1 MLLTDVDS
9 KWKLQEWKDIS
20 LQGLGLSPLQIILGL
35 AKILLFKLE
44 VKKEYD
50 KLEKKCY
57 HEKKSSGFIWSLF
70 L

>member
-57 HEKKSSGFIWSLF
+57 CEK
-70 L
+70 

>member
-57 HEKKSSGFIWSLF
+57 CEKKSSGFIWSLF